1 MFTTSSMKPRRGFTA
16 PNEERRANLFAWCRS
31 DGGANAPRAFTLI
44 ETFVASAIL
53 LVSLAGP
60 LSIAAQAL
68 RTAYYARDQVTAFY
82 LAQEGLEYVRAK
94 RDQNYLASPSQPWM
108 NGLLTGEICSNGD
121 VCTIDFPHFTHKV
134 CPSGICAPLLVDQDT
149 FLFNTDQGLQSLYTR
164 KLSIVVVS
172 ADEVTVQVTVSW
184 VSAGI
189 NRSFTISENFFNW
202 L

>member
-1 MFTTSSMKPRRGFTA
+1 MKKKSNTK
-16 PNEERRANLFAWCRS
+16 
-31 DGGANAPRAFTLI
+31 RAFTLI

-68 RTAYYARDQVTAFY
+68 RSSYYARDQVTAFY

-94 RDQNYLASPSQPWM
+94 RDQNYLASPAQPWM
-108 NGLLTGEICSNGD
+108 NGLMTGEVCTAPA
-121 VCTIDFPHFTHKV
+121 VCTIDFPNFTHRV
-134 CPSGICAPLLVDQDT
+134 CVAGVCAPILVDQTT
-149 FLFNTDQGLQSLYTR
+149 FLFNTQTGVPSLYTR
-164 KLSIVVVS
+164 KLSISQVN
-172 ADEVTVQVTVSW
+172 ADEVSARVTVSW

-189 NRSFTISENFFNW
+189 NRTFTISENFFNW

>member
-1 MFTTSSMKPRRGFTA
+1 MNNNIEYKDFTANVMRTSRKNMLFSSLSRGDGKSRRG
-16 PNEERRANLFAWCRS
+16 
-31 DGGANAPRAFTLI
+31 FTLI

-94 RDQNYLASPSQPWM
+94 RDQNYLATPAQPWM

-121 VCTIDFPHFTHKV
+121 VCTIDFPNFTHKV
-134 CPSGICAPLLVDQDT
+134 CPSGICAPLLVDQGT
-149 FLFNTDQGLQSLYTR
+149 FLFNTSEGLQSLYTR
-164 KLSIVVVS
+164 KLSIIVVS

-189 NRSFTISENFFNW
+189 NRTFTISENFFNW

>member
-1 MFTTSSMKPRRGFTA
+1 MTQEIKNTEKRGYCMKSRASHRG
-16 PNEERRANLFAWCRS
+16 
-31 DGGANAPRAFTLI
+31 FTLI

-68 RTAYYARDQVTAFY
+68 RTSYYARDQVTAFY

-94 RDQNYLASPSQPWM
+94 RDQNYLASPAQPWM
-108 NGLLTGEICSNGD
+108 TGLMTGEQICTAPA
-121 VCTIDFPHFTHKV
+121 VCNVDFPNFTHLV
-134 CPSGICAPLLVDQDT
+134 CVGGVCAPLRINQDT
-149 FLFNTDQGLQSLYTR
+149 FLFNTALGNPSLYTR
-164 KLSIVVVS
+164 KLTLTQVS
-172 ADEVTVQVTVSW
+172 ADEVNAKVTISW

-189 NRSFTISENFFNW
+189 NRAFTISENFFNW